1 MGSLIFSA
9 YGILNLCMREA
20 HSDAKFDEPNIINSK
35 TYLDN
40 LIQDKNQITLSLSLI
55 HISEPTRPY

>member
-9 YGILNLCMREA
+9 YGILNLRMREA
-20 HSDAKFDEPNIINSK
+20 HSDAKFGEPNIINSK

-40 LIQDKNQITLSLSLI
+40 LIQDKNQITLSY
-55 HISEPTRPY
+55 TY